1 MNRHAKGFI
10 GVVIGVS
17 CSVQAVT
24 RTWLS
29 STGGVWTSTAN
40 WSDST
45 IPGAGDTADLSAVT
59 GAVDVT
65 ENIAVGAI
73 LYNPAFSGTT
83 NTLTLLSDTAA
94 PGSRS
99 ISLTTTAPSQ
109 IQVGE
114 GAQLLIDADLTPTVD
129 VVKDGRGSLVIKRRL
144 ASAYE
149 VSLAVVQGSVVNE
162 GSIEYPVK
170 RTFVGTLGSDTG
182 PAAGFVMREGS
193 TYVASSASDVIFG
206 CLRTFDGS
214 GARAVVMHEGG
225 TLNLTGASSSEP
237 FLNGFWAGAESVYN
251 ISGGELNLSNKRL
264 NVAYFGSGTV
274 NQSGGKVSANQI
286 YFTPNESSGSAA
298 GVYNLTGGELWLGGV
313 ARGYDA
319 SGTSAFNL
327 GGGCVYPFNA
337 GYEIWGIGS
346 FTLSGING
354 PTRFCSD
361 EQGSYTSALYSLSG
375 PGGLIK
381 EGSDTLILG
390 GTHTFTGPVIV
401 SNGTLRVE
409 GTMSGANDV
418 TVAGGTVSIQNVA
431 VKFGSLHIEGG
442 VFETAVG
449 SAVTL
454 AGGADH
460 WVRVS
465 GGRFRMLGGDLLL
478 SVAVSGTGLVEL
490 GQGVAAS
497 VLRLS
502 VNGTDLEPGLYTAAN
517 CPAITGAGTLEVKIS
532 GKPIADTFTRADGPV
547 ANDSLGS
554 TEAGGADWHEFKVN
568 NFTVNAASIENGE
581 LRLGDGTSD
590 PCLAVASASWP
601 SGVFSARMRFNKVD
615 GSGAT
620 VKNGCGLVMRRALGS
635 RLDIEADMAGS
646 VSLLMTP
653 AGALFVR
660 ENALD
665 TKYGMNPFTGS
676 PDFWVYGSAGS
687 LPASINGLPFDADG
701 DGRLGD
707 SEPFDF
713 QAILSGSRLQV
724 LVNGQPVMAAN
735 GFAPGDPVADNCPGF
750 FKNRLDSGAAETH
763 DVLFD
768 NYSVTN
774 LPYVIRHIG
783 AFDPNVG
790 AALPVENW
798 TVAGDA
804 GAVAVG
810 PVTETVGGET
820 VDAWKVDDAS
830 ATAFAYYSTA
840 LSAAEAAWVNTNRW
854 RMTLRMR
861 VVGSNDAADW
871 GVCAIVAGSGN
882 YTLLFGSDASG
893 NAQVSCN
900 GGAAVTVPGGSVYHT
915 YTLQYSPVHS
925 RANLHCDGE
934 PLALSI
940 PWAEGGGDRLVFGAG
955 DSAQTGCAH
964 YALVQFECLP
974 QPVPGT
980 LLKVR

>member
-10 GVVIGVS
+10 SVVIGVS

-24 RTWLS
+24 RTWS
-29 STGGVWTSTAN
+29 SGGNGVWSTDTN
-40 WSDST
+40 WSDNT
-45 IPGAGDTADLSAVT
+45 VPGAGDIADLSAATGTINVT
-59 GAVDVT
+59 DAVT
-65 ENIAVGAI
+65 VGAI
-73 LYNPAFSGTT
+73 LYNPALSGTT

-94 PGSRS
+94 PGSWS
-99 ISLTTTAPSQ
+99 ITLTTATPSQ

-114 GAQLLIDADLTPTVD
+114 GAQLLIDADLIPTVN
-129 VVKDGRGSLVIKRRL
+129 VVKDGLGSLVIKRRL

-149 VSLAVVQGSVVNE
+149 VSLAVVQGRVVNE
-162 GSIEYPVK
+162 GSIEYPVAD
-170 RTFVGTLGSDTG
+170 TYVGTLETDTG

-193 TYVASSASDVIFG
+193 TYVAGGATDVIFG
-206 CLRTFDGS
+206 HVS
-214 GARAVVMHEGG
+214 GARAVVAHEGG
-225 TLNLTGASSSEP
+225 TINLTQASSSEP
-237 FLNGFWAGAESVYN
+237 FLNGFVAGSESVYT
-251 ISGGELNLSNKRL
+251 ISGGELNLANKRL

-274 NQSGGKVSANQI
+274 NQSGGKVIANQI
-286 YFTPNESSGSAA
+286 YFTPNEGSGSAV
-298 GVYNLTGGELWLGGV
+298 GVYNLTGGELWLGSL
-313 ARGYDA
+313 ARGFDA
-319 SGTSAFNL
+319 SGTSVFNL
-327 GGGCVYPFNA
+327 GGGRVYPFNT

-346 FTLSGING
+346 FTLTGING

-361 EQGSYTSALYSLSG
+361 EQGTYTSALYSLSG

-409 GTMSGANDV
+409 GTMNGANDV
-418 TVAGGTVSIQNVA
+418 TVAGGTVSIQDVT

-442 VFETAVG
+442 VFETAAG
-449 SAVTL
+449 SAVSI
-454 AGGADH
+454 AGGDDH
-460 WVRVS
+460 WLRVS
-465 GGRFRMLGGDLLL
+465 GGRFRMLGGDLLV
-478 SVAVSGTGLVEL
+478 SVAVSGAGLIEL
-490 GQGVAAS
+490 GPGVAAS

-502 VNGTDLEPGLYTAAN
+502 VNGADLEPGFYTAGN
-517 CPAITGAGTLEVKIS
+517 CAAITGAGTLAVKIS

-568 NFTVNAASIENGE
+568 NFTVNAASIEDGE

-601 SGVFSARMRFNKVD
+601 SGVFSARMRFDKVD
-615 GSGAT
+615 GSGTT

-676 PDFWVYGSAGS
+676 PDFWVYGAAGS

-707 SEPFDF
+707 GEPFDF

-763 DVLFD
+763 DAIYD

-774 LPYVIRHIG
+774 LPYLIRHIG
-783 AFDPNVG
+783 KFDPNVG

-798 TVAGDA
+798 TLDGNT

-820 VDAWKVDDAS
+820 VDAWKIDDAS
-830 ATAFAYYSTA
+830 ASAFAYYSTA
-840 LSAAEAAWVNTNRW
+840 FSAVEAEWVNTNRW
-854 RMTLRMR
+854 RLTLRMR
-861 VVGSNDAADW
+861 VVNAGDAADW
-871 GVCAIVAGSGN
+871 GVCAYVAGSGN

-900 GGAAVTVPGGSVYHT
+900 GGAVVTVPGGSVYHT
-915 YTLQYSPVHS
+915 YTLQYSPVQS

-940 PWAEGGGDRLVFGAG
+940 PWAEGGDDRLLFGAG
-955 DSAQTGCAH
+955 DSTQTGCAH
-964 YALVQFECLP
+964 YALVKFECLP

>member
-1 MNRHAKGFI
+1 
-10 GVVIGVS
+10 
-17 CSVQAVT
+17 
-24 RTWLS
+24 L
-29 STGGVWTSTAN
+29 
-40 WSDST
+40 
-45 IPGAGDTADLSAVT
+45 
-59 GAVDVT
+59 
-65 ENIAVGAI
+65 
-73 LYNPAFSGTT
+73 
-83 NTLTLLSDTAA
+83 
-94 PGSRS
+94 
-99 ISLTTTAPSQ
+99 
-109 IQVGE
+109 
-114 GAQLLIDADLTPTVD
+114 
-129 VVKDGRGSLVIKRRL
+129 
-144 ASAYE
+144 
-149 VSLAVVQGSVVNE
+149 
-162 GSIEYPVK
+162 
-170 RTFVGTLGSDTG
+170 
-182 PAAGFVMREGS
+182 
-193 TYVASSASDVIFG
+193 
-206 CLRTFDGS
+206 
-214 GARAVVMHEGG
+214 
-225 TLNLTGASSSEP
+225 
-237 FLNGFWAGAESVYN
+237 
-251 ISGGELNLSNKRL
+251 
-264 NVAYFGSGTV
+264 
-274 NQSGGKVSANQI
+274 
-286 YFTPNESSGSAA
+286 PNDPSSGSA
-298 GVYNLTGGELWLGGV
+298 VYNLTGGELWWAVSPASTRRRQARSRSTWGG
-313 ARGYDA
+313 R
-319 SGTSAFNL
+319 
-327 GGGCVYPFNA
+327 VYPYNA
-337 GYEIWGIGS
+337 GFEIWGNVNPVLTGV
-346 FTLSGING
+346 NG

-361 EQGSYTSALYSLSG
+361 EENLYTSYLGNLTG
-375 PGGLIK
+375 PGGMVK
-381 EGSDTLILG
+381 EGSDTLIFSG
-390 GTHTFTGPVIV
+390 VHTFTGPVIV
-401 SNGTLRVE
+401 SNGTLIVDAP
-409 GTMSGANDV
+409 MSGTNDV
-418 TVAGGTVSIQNVA
+418 TVAGGTMSVQNVA
-431 VKFGSLHIEGG
+431 VKFRSLHIEGG
-442 VFETAVG
+442 VFETAAG
-449 SAVTL
+449 SAVSI

-465 GGRFRMLGGDLLL
+465 GGRFRMLGGDLLS
-478 SVAVSGTGLVEL
+478 SVAVSGAGLIEL

-517 CPAITGAGTLEVKIS
+517 CPAITGAGTLAVKIS

-810 PVTETVGGET
+810 PVTETVGGQRRGRCMEGRRRQRHGFRLLL
-820 VDAWKVDDAS
+820 DG
-830 ATAFAYYSTA
+830 A
-840 LSAAEAAWVNTNRW
+840 LGGGG
-854 RMTLRMR
+854 RMGEHQPLAH
-861 VVGSNDAADW
+861 DAADAGGW
-871 GVCAIVAGSGN
+871 QQRCRGLGRVPIVAGSGTTPCCSAA
-882 YTLLFGSDASG
+882 TLPAMRRSVASAG
-893 NAQVSCN
+893 RRSRW
-900 GGAAVTVPGGSVYHT
+900 PGGSVYHT

-940 PWAEGGGDRLVFGAG
+940 PWAEGGGDRLFRRRGFRADRLCGITRWSSSSVCR
-955 DSAQTGCAH
+955 SRCPAH
-964 YALVQFECLP
+964 C
-974 QPVPGT
+974 
-980 LLKVR
+980 

>member
-1 MNRHAKGFI
+1 MLVN
-10 GVVIGVS
+10 
-17 CSVQAVT
+17 
-24 RTWLS
+24 LY
-29 STGGVWTSTAN
+29 TS
-40 WSDST
+40 
-45 IPGAGDTADLSAVT
+45 
-59 GAVDVT
+59 
-65 ENIAVGAI
+65 
-73 LYNPAFSGTT
+73 Y
-83 NTLTLLSDTAA
+83 
-94 PGSRS
+94 
-99 ISLTTTAPSQ
+99 
-109 IQVGE
+109 
-114 GAQLLIDADLTPTVD
+114 
-129 VVKDGRGSLVIKRRL
+129 
-144 ASAYE
+144 
-149 VSLAVVQGSVVNE
+149 
-162 GSIEYPVK
+162 
-170 RTFVGTLGSDTG
+170 LG
-182 PAAGFVMREGS
+182 
-193 TYVASSASDVIFG
+193 
-206 CLRTFDGS
+206 
-214 GARAVVMHEGG
+214 
-225 TLNLTGASSSEP
+225 NLTG
-237 FLNGFWAGAESVYN
+237 
-251 ISGGELNLSNKRL
+251 
-264 NVAYFGSGTV
+264 
-274 NQSGGKVSANQI
+274 
-286 YFTPNESSGSAA
+286 
-298 GVYNLTGGELWLGGV
+298 
-313 ARGYDA
+313 
-319 SGTSAFNL
+319 
-327 GGGCVYPFNA
+327 
-337 GYEIWGIGS
+337 
-346 FTLSGING
+346 
-354 PTRFCSD
+354 
-361 EQGSYTSALYSLSG
+361 
-375 PGGLIK
+375 PGGMVK
-381 EGSDTLILG
+381 EGSDTLIFSG
-390 GTHTFTGPVIV
+390 VHTFTGPVIV
-401 SNGTLRVE
+401 SNGTLIVDAP
-409 GTMSGANDV
+409 MSGTNDV
-418 TVAGGTVSIQNVA
+418 TVAGGTMSVQNVA
-431 VKFGSLHIEGG
+431 VKFRSLHIEGG
-442 VFETAVG
+442 VFETAAG
-449 SAVTL
+449 SAVSI

-465 GGRFRMLGGDLLL
+465 GGRFRMLGGDLLS
-478 SVAVSGTGLVEL
+478 SVAVSGAGLIEL

-713 QAILSGSRLQV
+713 KAILSGSRLQV